1 MPVKGKPPDDVEAV
15 PALWAAVRAEAH
27 EEYEISYYRTPSQ
40 GVNENPVGVRIVTPE
55 GLKFRSTGF
64 HTRAENL
71 ANAKRK
77 AYTHKVQTG
86 ISTGEQRSPKPP
98 VAGSSL
104 AQSAIQD
111 FPAFG
116 DAWSKHERRIEANEP
131 NYLCFPCDDTGRMF
145 DVECPWCPRCDSDS
159 CLTPDGQRTPIRQ
172 QFGLHLCNPH
182 TGNRWCNVACLRA
195 SGLDDC
201 YDNHA
206 RSVLLATV
214 WGEAWHRP
222 FRPTEVASRIA
233 CYTPLLEEL
242 TQYAQAALA
251 SLRPTEGTP

>member
-1 MPVKGKPPDDVEAV
+1 MRDKDETPDDVEAV
-15 PALWAAVRAEAH
+15 PASWAAVRAMVHEIATAAKGAH
-27 EEYEISYYRTPSQ
+27 IT
-40 GVNENPVGVRIVTPE
+40 VTPRDDAPHPFE
-55 GLKFRSTGF
+55 AIVNT
-64 HTRAENL
+64 
-71 ANAKRK
+71 
-77 AYTHKVQTG
+77 
-86 ISTGEQRSPKPP
+86 PP
-98 VAGSSL
+98 VT
-104 AQSAIQD
+104 QE